1 MEFIYDS
8 VFGLTYTDNPII
20 SIDLT
25 YLPENFN
32 IKDFLEQWEHYQ
44 KISGLMWVDTS
55 PPIEI
60 INLTIYSNY

>member
-8 VFGLTYTDNPII
+8 VFGLTYTDTPII
-20 SIDLT
+20 SLDIK

-32 IKDFLEQWEHYQ
+32 IEDFLEQWEQYQ
-44 KISGLMWVDTS
+44 KSSGLMWVDTS

-60 INLTIYSNY
+60 INLPIYSNY